1 MWAGMLKHQA
11 RNAVEGAARS
21 PPLPRE
27 KRVQGLL
34 APQWGVLTTERLS
47 APSQPAEPS
56 WTIPAAGETIAGKY
70 VIEGECGRGG
80 LAVVLSAWHAELDR
94 RVAIKL
100 LLPEWSSDMHIVER
114 FLREGRAAT
123 SIQSEH
129 CVQIFDVGALDSGAP
144 FLVLEYLEGQ
154 NLDDVVMTK
163 GPLPVPTAIDWLLQ
177 AAEAIAEG
185 HAHGIVHRD
194 LKPAN
199 LFLTQRPDG
208 TASIKVIDF
217 GLSKLTVA
225 GSGGNVERLTQP
237 TDVMGSPSYM
247 APEQLR
253 ASFNADPRTDQ
264 WALGAVLYELITG
277 QSPFRGSS
285 MPEICA
291 AVLMQPPA
299 TISSLREGIPAAVE
313 CAILRCLE
321 KDPDARYRNV
331 AELAA
336 ALAPYGSASSRAS
349 CESIERVLRA
359 TGSAPPMG
367 ERVRNVAAT
376 FMDPITLPRFPRAA
390 PGSDRKSSDSYAV
403 TRAHSSPVSG
413 KVILCSFLMLACLG
427 LAVLMGMYVHV
438 HHHEPGWVGSQI
450 QSVLRLVTPTQ
461 VAALAERSTTT
472 PKGASEPRSEAEPNA
487 VAEANAKI
495 EPIAAASADGPAPS
509 SQKGLPFHG
518 ATPLIGMVTPAARP
532 RPQPQRPTKA
542 QPVSLRP
549 RNFDVIP
556 KPTLVE
562 SSPLE
567 RSFPAG
573 EVPIP
578 ASGTTDA
585 PPLDPPT
592 EELLNTA
599 K

>member
-1 MWAGMLKHQA
+1 MLKHQ
-11 RNAVEGAARS
+11 GY
-21 PPLPRE
+21 
-27 KRVQGLL
+27 L
-34 APQWGVLTTERLS
+34 APQWGVPTTERLS
-47 APSQPAEPS
+47 APSQSAEPN

-70 VIEGECGRGG
+70 VVEGECGRGG

-94 RVAIKL
+94 RVAIKV
-100 LLPEWSSDMHIVER
+100 LLPEWSSDRHIVER

-129 CVQIFDVGALDSGAP
+129 CVQIFDVGALDNGAP

-154 NLDDVVMTK
+154 NLDDVVLTK

-185 HAHGIVHRD
+185 HALGIVHRD

-225 GSGGNVERLTQP
+225 GSRGDVERLTQP

-253 ASFNADPRTDQ
+253 ASCDADPRTDQ
-264 WALGAVLYELITG
+264 WALGAVLYELITA
-277 QSPFRGSS
+277 QSPFRGGS

-321 KDPDARYRNV
+321 KDPDARYGNV

-367 ERVRNVAAT
+367 SRARNLAAT

-390 PGSDRKSSDSYAV
+390 RNSDRNSGDSYDV
-403 TRAHSSPVSG
+403 HSAPANPVSG
-413 KVILCSFLMLACLG
+413 KVILCSFLVLAGLG
-427 LAVLMGMYVHV
+427 LAVLLGMYVHV
-438 HHHEPGWVGSQI
+438 HHKEPGWVSSEI
-450 QSVLRLVTPTQ
+450 QSVLRLVTPTK

-472 PKGASEPRSEAEPNA
+472 PKAASEPRFAAEPKA
-487 VAEANAKI
+487 LGEANAKTELI
-495 EPIAAASADGPAPS
+495 VALSSDGAAPL
-509 SQKGLPFHG
+509 SQKVLPFHG
-518 ATPLIGMVTPAARP
+518 AAPLIGMATPALRS

-542 QPVSLRP
+542 QPIDARQRSFGIL
-549 RNFDVIP
+549 P

-567 RSFPAG
+567 RSFPPG
-573 EVPIP
+573 EVPS
-578 ASGTTDA
+578 SGTTSA
-585 PPLDPPT
+585 PLDPPT
-592 EELLNTA
+592 DEIFDTP